1 MLISICMLPLSPLL
15 LLQVKYV
22 EDSQNC
28 SFENMVYRETLKGG
42 VEQPLALAVHNGR
55 VVLKSS
61 NEPWTPPDKGFVKF
75 TFQEVVAMPSVGDAL
90 QENYLDLL
98 MKIVEA
104 GKGSDKKKDSDKK
117 RIWLYLL
124 CQDVYLT
131 TTQVCAC
138 TVHVL
143 CILVCVLFI

>member
-1 MLISICMLPLSPLL
+1 MYWLLISICMLPILPLL

-42 VEQPLALAVHNGR
+42 VEQPLALSVHNGR
-55 VVLKSS
+55 VALKSS
-61 NEPWTPPDKGFVKF
+61 NKGFVKF